1 MLIIEIDCNVSQF
14 VLINVHSAVANVQ
27 TSVLYLH
34 SPFPIHTNETNYKHY
49 TTRWFV
55 KFFKIKDWHL
65 WNLQKKFF
73 VISTLRQRKK
83 MYLFIVNQ
91 KRSQLKSWLFRF
103 LSEHCLLNDKH
114 VSRSPYIIRQVC
126 DLFLV
131 HQDNA

>member
-1 MLIIEIDCNVSQF
+1 MFIIEIDCNVSQF

-55 KFFKIKDWHL
+55 KFSKLKIPIMRIT
-65 WNLQKKFF
+65 KKSFCHF
-73 VISTLRQRKK
+73 NFAPAEK
-83 MYLFIVNQ
+83 MYLFIAIQ
-91 KRSQLKSWLFRF
+91 KRSQLKSWLFWF
-103 LSEHCLLNDKH
+103 LSEQCLLNDKH
-114 VSRSPYIIRQVC
+114 GSRSPYIIRQVC